1 MPNDAIEISLTAQAV
16 LLELSVRTGQSPTQ
30 LLDAAVDALRRT
42 LAVVLPVSSI
52 PGVDPADV
60 WEAAAQA
67 DAGRL
72 TPHADVF
79 AQLRART

>member
-1 MPNDAIEISLTAQAV
+1 MPNDAIEISPTTQAI

-30 LLDAAVDALRRT
+30 LLDAAVDALRRA
-42 LAVVLPVSSI
+42 LAVVLPASSI

-60 WEAAAQA
+60 WEAGAQA

-79 AQLRART
+79 ARLRART